1 MSKKPQN
8 VDSIKTAGFK
18 FRESC
23 NIIARTYDLHNR
35 LHRVRDKVAVTV
47 LREEI
52 DLPLRESL
60 LDPVYICIQVHDDA
74 GILLKSPQS
83 WGMGPSAWD
92 VVILSTG
99 YTERIE
105 IPKGCSHS
113 YLILPAGWALVERP
127 PISVTSLLYIRMP
140 E

>member
-8 VDSIKTAGFK
+8 VDSIKAAGFK

-23 NIIARTYDLHNR
+23 NIIARTYELHNR
-35 LHRVRDKVAVTV
+35 LHRVRDRVAVTMS
-47 LREEI
+47 REDFEE
-52 DLPLRESL
+52 PLRQSL
-60 LDPVYICIQVHDDA
+60 LDPVYIRILVTSDE

-92 VVILSTG
+92 AVRMSDG
-99 YTERIE
+99 YTERLTLSKE
-105 IPKGCSHS
+105 PYC
-113 YLILPAGWALVERP
+113 YLILPVGWSLVERP
-127 PISVTSLLYIRMP
+127 PLPITPLLYIRTP